1 MTDDEVKTENEK
13 KEESEK
19 KEDKKE
25 PESDKVEK
33 ENEKSEKE
41 QGEEKKKY
49 IFNCTKCGK
58 CCLNRGPIPLVMDD
72 LIMWAKNNVVA
83 NMMPYLQFIK
93 TPYGT
98 IDLVMGRQNKNPYEF
113 LQKDEKEDKKEE
125 EPKDISCPMYNKDTK
140 ECLIYDNRP
149 LSCRTYPLEFDGKK
163 FMVVDSEEC
172 EGIGNGETS
181 NEERKEMRD
190 LAKSMNLKL
199 TEMRIAMPILAQAFQ
214 PFVLNEIMEAQK
226 RYMEAMEK
234 MSPEEREKVE
244 KQMKE
249 QMENQQ
255 GPKVDVENPTDEAD
269 ATK

>member
-1 MTDDEVKTENEK
+1 MTDEKSTTEKEIK
-13 KEESEK
+13 EEPEIKEESEP
-19 KEDKKE
+19 KEE
-25 PESDKVEK
+25 DKVE
-33 ENEKSEKE
+33 
-41 QGEEKKKY
+41 GEEKKKY
-49 IFNCTKCGK
+49 IFNCTKCGN
-58 CCLNRGPIPLVMDD
+58 CCANRGPIPLVMDD

-98 IDLVMGRQNKNPYEF
+98 IDLVMSRTNKNPYEF
-113 LQKDEKEDKKEE
+113 LQKKENEEEEE
-125 EPKDISCPMYNKDTK
+125 EPKDNSCPMYNKETK

-149 LSCRTYPLEFDGKK
+149 LSCQTYPLEFDGQKY
-163 FMVVDSEEC
+163 MVVDTEDC
-172 EGIGNGETS
+172 EGIGNGETT

-190 LAKSMNLKL
+190 LAKSMNIKL

-214 PFVLNEIMEAQK
+214 PFVLNEIMDAQR

-244 KQMKE
+244 QQMKDRME
-249 QMENQQ
+249 QDQS
-255 GPKVDVENPTDEAD
+255 GSKVDVDNPTEDAD

>member
-1 MTDDEVKTENEK
+1 MTEEKSTTEKEK
-13 KEESEK
+13 EEESEI
-19 KEDKKE
+19 KKE
-25 PESDKVEK
+25 PETEEVKVDTEKVE
-33 ENEKSEKE
+33 
-41 QGEEKKKY
+41 GEEKKKY
-49 IFNCTKCGK
+49 IFNCTKCGN

-83 NMMPYLQFIK
+83 NMMPYLQFLK

-98 IDLVMGRQNKNPYEF
+98 IDLVMSRTNKNPYDF
-113 LQKDEKEDKKEE
+113 LQKKEGDEE
-125 EPKDISCPMYNKDTK
+125 EEEETKDISCPMYNKETK

-149 LSCRTYPLEFDGKK
+149 LSCRTYPLEFDGQK
-163 FMVVDSEEC
+163 FLVVDTEDC
-172 EGIGNGETS
+172 EGIGNGETT

-190 LAKSMNLKL
+190 LAKSMNVKL

-214 PFVLNEIMEAQK
+214 PFVLNEIMDAQK

-244 KQMKE
+244 QQMKE
-249 QMENQQ
+249 RMEQDQ
-255 GPKVDVENPTDEAD
+255 SGSKVDVDNPTEDAD